1 MSQVS
6 WNTSET
12 KRAHDSE
19 NKYVLVWYALVA
31 EFISYPL
38 KKLYT
43 GAMEISNFACIVAF
57 FVYLHKKNVKIAT
70 DKYCWAL

>member
-1 MSQVS
+1 
-6 WNTSET
+6 
-12 KRAHDSE
+12 
-19 NKYVLVWYALVA
+19 VLVWYALIA

-57 FVYLHKKNVKIAT
+57 FVYLHKKTVKIAT
-70 DKYCWAL
+70 DK